1 MVQRDP
7 PGLGQ
12 HQPPAAPLEQV
23 VPHGGLQRAQLRRQ
37 GRGRQVQPPR
47 RAGQR
52 ALKRHG
58 AEQAQVMQVQVGHA
72 IILSAR
78 TIKRKT
84 CHFLSQS
91 SRFIQLHPSR
101 HRSPAMD
108 IVLDFLATLA
118 AQFQRPTLAFLIGG
132 MLLAALGSKLEIPE
146 QVYKW
151 IVVVLLLKIGL
162 GAGIAVR
169 EADIADLILPALVAG
184 ALGVGIVL
192 LGRFVLVRIAGVP
205 VDDGMA
211 TAGLFGAVSA
221 STLAAGM
228 MALDETGTAYEAW
241 LPALY
246 PFMDIPALI
255 VAIVLAHLARQKT
268 EARDVVVVG
277 GGAAALG
284 GAPGGRARP
293 PILGAIVT
301 DSLRS
306 PAISAMLLGLALG
319 LFARPDPVYAGFYE
333 PLFRGL
339 LSLLMLIMGMEAWAR
354 LADLRKVAHVY
365 AVYALV
371 MPVVHGALG
380 FAAGWALHVATGFS
394 PGGAVL
400 LAVMAASS
408 SDISGPPTLRAA
420 LPRANQAAY
429 VGASTGIGTP
439 VAMLSIPLWL
449 ALAEVLMG

>member
-1 MVQRDP
+1 
-7 PGLGQ
+7 
-12 HQPPAAPLEQV
+12 
-23 VPHGGLQRAQLRRQ
+23 
-37 GRGRQVQPPR
+37 
-47 RAGQR
+47 
-52 ALKRHG
+52 
-58 AEQAQVMQVQVGHA
+58 
-72 IILSAR
+72 
-78 TIKRKT
+78 
-84 CHFLSQS
+84 
-91 SRFIQLHPSR
+91 
-101 HRSPAMD
+101 MD
-108 IVLDFLATLA
+108 IVLTFLATLA
-118 AQFQRPTLAFLIGG
+118 EQFQRPTLAFLIGG

-169 EADIADLILPALVAG
+169 EADLADLILPALVAG

-192 LGRFVLVRIAGVP
+192 LGRFVLVRIARVP

-255 VAIVLAHLARQKT
+255 VAIVLAHMARQKAQ
-268 EARDVVVVG
+268 ARDVVAVG
-277 GGAAALG
+277 GGAAAMG
-284 GAPGGRARP
+284 GAPGGRPERA
-293 PILGAIVT
+293 PILGPIIT

-319 LFARPDPVYAGFYE
+319 LFARPDPVYASFYE

-339 LSLLMLIMGMEAWAR
+339 LSILMLIMGMEAWTR

-371 MPVVHGALG
+371 MPLVHGALG

-420 LPRANQAAY
+420 LPKANPAAY

-449 ALAEVLMG
+449 ALAEVLMA